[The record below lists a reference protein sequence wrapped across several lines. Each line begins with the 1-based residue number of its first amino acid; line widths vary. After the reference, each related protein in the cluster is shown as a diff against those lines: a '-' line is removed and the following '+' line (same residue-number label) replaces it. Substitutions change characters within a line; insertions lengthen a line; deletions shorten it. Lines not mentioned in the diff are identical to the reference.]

1 MSKKIKIIDNKVK
14 QNKTKDNLD
23 RRTAKNS
30 DNSPENASKYEFLT
44 GEDIFLQNEMLKL
57 FQSKYLHALF

>member
-23 RRTAKNS
+23 RQTAKNS
-30 DNSPENASKYEFLT
+30 DNSPENVSKY
-44 GEDIFLQNEMLKL
+44 
-57 FQSKYLHALF
+57 